1 MPHAGLMNAEA
12 LGPEAAALQRARL
25 HLRGGK
31 RRLRQG
37 KVAAGL
43 VTLYDALFSAMDWY
57 FESSERRAKLLLEA
71 GESPKDDSR
80 KYAVLVRSGI
90 IDGSFDFDAFDEL
103 IEKAL
108 ERDDL
113 ECDWGEILRGIEAVM
128 TRMGVMPFDDADLP
142 PEDPRTF

>member
-1 MPHAGLMNAEA
+1 MNAEA

-71 GESPKDDSR
+71 GES
-80 KYAVLVRSGI
+80 AVLVRSGI